1 MMTTINILLLL
12 KVFLSHKHNLLKKYF
27 VSLLSTD
34 FRFLAKKE
42 RRGLDRVEVVVGIGM
57 D

>member
-1 MMTTINILLLL
+1 MTTINILLLL